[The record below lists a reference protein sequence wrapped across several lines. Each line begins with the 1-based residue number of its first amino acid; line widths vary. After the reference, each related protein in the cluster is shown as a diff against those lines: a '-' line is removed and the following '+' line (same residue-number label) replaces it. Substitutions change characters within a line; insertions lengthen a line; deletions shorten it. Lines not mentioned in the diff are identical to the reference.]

1 MIERILGFLITL
13 TPIQVALG
21 LAIVSALLLVVE
33 ERRFSLLPLL
43 MQYIL
48 VGLLVGPQLYRPL
61 VLIRIGLG
69 FAICLTLWMTG
80 NHVQHQ
86 LYNVTSAG
94 GDERYIWRTPLTSDH
109 AMIRFTGMGPTFRL
123 VVMILGSFM
132 AYGAWRT
139 YPIALVPTEINLTGY
154 WLISIG
160 LVLVLTS
167 VDPLRMGFGLL
178 TFINGF
184 EAIYLFLEKSLI
196 VIGLLGVV
204 DLVIALG
211 IVACAESW
219 LEGTKG
225 DKIS

>member
-1 MIERILGFLITL
+1 MIERILVFLTSL
-13 TPIQVALG
+13 TPLQVALG
-21 LAIVSALLLVVE
+21 LAIVSALLVVVE
-33 ERRFSLLPLL
+33 ERRFSLFPLL

-61 VLIRIGLG
+61 VLIRVGLG
-69 FAICLTLWMTG
+69 FAICLILLLTG
-80 NHVQHQ
+80 NHVQRQ
-86 LYNVTSAG
+86 LFSAAIAVR
-94 GDERYIWRTPLTSDH
+94 DDRHIWRTPLVPDH
-109 AMIRFTGMGPTFRL
+109 PMARFTGMGPTFRL

-132 AYGAWRT
+132 AYGAWRA
-139 YPIALVPTEINLTGY
+139 YPVDLVPAEINLTGY

-160 LVLVLTS
+160 LLLTLTS

-178 TFINGF
+178 TFLNGF
-184 EAIYLFLEKSLI
+184 EALYLFLEQSLV

-219 LEGTKG
+219 VEGIKG
-225 DKIS
+225 DKGS